1 VQSVTYE
8 QIRPSATFTKTSPKE
23 FQISGSG
30 MKYLDLSNCQHFE
43 IGGLPFHLALFSLRN
58 FHAVAVFSHLL

>member
-1 VQSVTYE
+1 LK
-8 QIRPSATFTKTSPKE
+8 KTGE
-23 FQISGSG
+23 FVMLNICVRIAVRVPV
-30 MKYLDLSNCQHFE
+30 DLHFGYMADCQHFE